1 MSEDKKAAA
10 ETKLSLDE
18 EKNLGFLLA
27 MSKTNTEKI
36 TKEILEGLSEDT
48 GDSDSYDVDSD
59 GEDSEDRP
67 WRPSHSV
74 YGKSTIKENHLVNMR
89 GRYFRDLSIVR
100 ADEGE
105 KTCPHPEENE
115 VVVYR
120 SFLKAGLRFPLSEF
134 VVEVLKI
141 FEVYLHQLTPEAI
154 IRLNIFV
161 WAVRSQGLKP
171 DAKSF
176 CNIHELSYE
185 TKPWGKEQYHNN
197 FGCYSFVSR
206 SGSSCPVPT
215 FRKRWP
221 GDWMTEWFYVKN
233 DLSVREDIKGI
244 IMRPIWQSFG
254 LRRPKVE
261 MSEAA
266 EECQRAFGVVCSF
279 IGTRDLVQEHI
290 AFRVWPLAEKW
301 EMPQETI
308 KEADEGG
315 LVRLKYTFKFG
326 DKFAEPDDDWLKS
339 IENLS
344 DELLGAYSKAED
356 TAMSAAFGGRKKKR
370 LNRVFD
376 AIGFVYPDYCYPI
389 RRQKRKNTTSAKEE
403 AATAP
408 SEPEPERKKIKVLT
422 HRPRYIEPAS
432 VPEFTGK
439 SSSATEAKKP
449 TKPATPP
456 AAAEIAEAPKRIELE
471 EPKILLPETKEM
483 AEAPSTEKIEE
494 EKKPS
499 EEKVSEIVSPA
510 ANVETVKNQKVPVVT
525 PKRKRMVNVLDVLET
540 IKSSSTPPKKA
551 AATLKTT
558 TEISDTKT
566 PEQEIETEAGS
577 SEPVKIKSLET
588 DEEKI
593 TKPTSVE
600 EIGVVVPEASSKVR
614 DYIVRHASGKKLSEK
629 EEQEAQHYAQKL
641 KYPKG
646 ALIFNGSG
654 EEDFLYC
661 LPDSKEISVC
671 REMSKSFGFPTLEDG
686 LSVLSKN
693 DLADSLAYNSL
704 KVRQMGSLYSLLR
717 PKNLLFV

>member
-10 ETKLSLDE
+10 EMKLSLDE
-18 EKNLGFLLA
+18 EKNLGFLIA

-48 GDSDSYDVDSD
+48 GDSDSYDVDSG

-74 YGKSTIKENHLVNMR
+74 YGKSTIKENHLVSMR
-89 GRYFRDLSIVR
+89 GMYFQDLSIVR

-120 SFLKAGLRFPLSEF
+120 SFLKAGLRFPLSSF

-233 DLSVREDIKGI
+233 DLSAREDIKGV

-261 MSEAA
+261 MNEAA
-266 EECQRAFGVVCSF
+266 EECQRAFGVICSF

-315 LVRLKYTFKFG
+315 LIRLKYTFKFG
-326 DKFAEPDDDWLKS
+326 DKFVEPDDDWLKS

-376 AIGFVYPDYCYPI
+376 AIGFVYPDYCYPV

-408 SEPEPERKKIKVLT
+408 SEPEPKRKKIKVLT

-432 VPEFTGK
+432 VPEFTEET
-439 SSSATEAKKP
+439 SSATEAKKP
-449 TKPATPP
+449 TKPILLPEV
-456 AAAEIAEAPKRIELE
+456 AEMAEAPTRIELE
-471 EPKILLPETKEM
+471 EPKILLPETEEM
-483 AEAPSTEKIEE
+483 AEAPSTEKMEKVKKPTE
-494 EKKPS
+494 EKTS
-499 EEKVSEIVSPA
+499 EVVSPV
-510 ANVETVKNQKVPVVT
+510 ANVETVKNQKVPAVT
-525 PKRKRMVNVLDVLET
+525 PKRKRMANVLDVLET
-540 IKSSSTPPKKA
+540 IKSSSTPPKTA
-551 AATLKTT
+551 AAIPET
-558 TEISDTKT
+558 TEISDTKAS
-566 PEQEIETEAGS
+566 EQETEAEAGS
-577 SEPVKIKSLET
+577 SEPAKIKSLKTE
-588 DEEKI
+588 EEKI
-593 TKPTSVE
+593 TKPTCAE
-600 EIGVVVPEASSKVR
+600 EIGVIAPEASSKVR
-614 DYIVRHASGKKLSEK
+614 DYIIRHASGKKLSEK
-629 EEQEAQHYAQKL
+629 EEQEAQRYAQKL

-693 DLADSLAYNSL
+693 NLTDSLAYNSL
-704 KVRQMGSLYSLLR
+704 KVRQMRSLY
-717 PKNLLFV
+717 FC